1 MKQTAIVTGGSR
13 GIGRAVAVR
22 LAKDGMNLVINYRG
36 NSAAAEETERLCR
49 ELGAEVL
56 LVQGDVSRAEDCE
69 KLAAQAKEAFG
80 RVDVLVNNAGITRD
94 GLLARMTKED
104 FRAVLDVNLVGPW
117 NMMKAVNRIMM
128 KQRYGRIVNLSSVT
142 GLMGNM
148 GQTNYAAA
156 KAGILGMTKS
166 YAREVASR
174 GITVNAVAPGFIDT
188 DMTEAM
194 PEGAKDKN
202 RHRNTNGAHRKAGRR
217 GGSSGFPGERTG
229 RIHYGRGPAGRRR
242 NGDVEAEI
250 RREQDEKKSC
260 DYRNGC
266 HTPVGLSA
274 RRPGRTFGTA
284 WWESPRLRRWTPKS
298 GR

>member
-13 GIGRAVAVR
+13 GIGRAVAMR

-69 KLAAQAKEAFG
+69 KLATQAKETFG

-94 GLLARMTKED
+94 GLLARMTEED

-156 KAGILGMTKS
+156 KAGIVGMTKS

-194 PEGAKDKN
+194 PEGAKDKIIT
-202 RHRNTNGAHRKAGRR
+202 RIPMG
-217 GGSSGFPGERTG
+217 RTG
-229 RIHYGRGPAGRRR
+229 KPEDVAEAVAFLASEQAGYIT
-242 NGDVEAEI
+242 GEV
-250 RREQDEKKSC
+250 
-260 DYRNGC
+260 
-266 HTPVGLSA
+266 
-274 RRPGRTFGTA
+274 
-284 WWESPRLRRWTPKS
+284 LRVD
-298 GR
+298 GGMAM

>member
-13 GIGRAVAVR
+13 GIGRAVAMR

-94 GLLARMTKED
+94 GLLARMTEED

-156 KAGILGMTKS
+156 KAGIVGMTKS

-194 PEGAKDKN
+194 PEGAKDKII
-202 RHRNTNGAHRKAGRR
+202 TGIPMG
-217 GGSSGFPGERTG
+217 RTG
-229 RIHYGRGPAGRRR
+229 KPEDVAEAVAFLASEPAGYIT
-242 NGDVEAEI
+242 GEV
-250 RREQDEKKSC
+250 
-260 DYRNGC
+260 
-266 HTPVGLSA
+266 
-274 RRPGRTFGTA
+274 
-284 WWESPRLRRWTPKS
+284 LRVD
-298 GR
+298 GGMAM

>member
-49 ELGAEVL
+49 ELGVEVL
-56 LVQGDVSRAEDCE
+56 LMQGDVSRAEDCE
-69 KLAAQAKEAFG
+69 KLAAQAKEAFD

-94 GLLARMTKED
+94 GLLARMTEED

-194 PEGAKDKN
+194 PEGAKDKII
-202 RHRNTNGAHRKAGRR
+202 TGIPMG
-217 GGSSGFPGERTG
+217 RTG
-229 RIHYGRGPAGRRR
+229 KPEDVAEAVAFLASEQAGYIT
-242 NGDVEAEI
+242 GEV
-250 RREQDEKKSC
+250 
-260 DYRNGC
+260 
-266 HTPVGLSA
+266 
-274 RRPGRTFGTA
+274 
-284 WWESPRLRRWTPKS
+284 LRVD
-298 GR
+298 GGMAM

>member
-56 LVQGDVSRAEDCE
+56 LVQGDVSCAEDCE
-69 KLAAQAKEAFG
+69 KLAAQVKEAFG

-94 GLLARMTKED
+94 GLLARMTEED
-104 FRAVLDVNLVGPW
+104 FRTVLDVNLVGPW
-117 NMMKAVNRIMM
+117 NMIKAVNRIMM

-166 YAREVASR
+166 YAREVAGR

-194 PEGAKDKN
+194 PEGAKDKII
-202 RHRNTNGAHRKAGRR
+202 TGIPMG
-217 GGSSGFPGERTG
+217 RTG
-229 RIHYGRGPAGRRR
+229 KPEDVAEAVAFLASEQAGYIT
-242 NGDVEAEI
+242 GEV
-250 RREQDEKKSC
+250 
-260 DYRNGC
+260 
-266 HTPVGLSA
+266 
-274 RRPGRTFGTA
+274 
-284 WWESPRLRRWTPKS
+284 LRVD
-298 GR
+298 GGMAM

>member
-13 GIGRAVAVR
+13 GIGRAVAMR

-69 KLAAQAKEAFG
+69 KLATKAKEAFG

-94 GLLARMTKED
+94 GLLARMTEED

-128 KQRYGRIVNLSSVT
+128 RQRYGRIVNLSSVT

-156 KAGILGMTKS
+156 KAGIVGMTKS

-194 PEGAKDKN
+194 PEGAKDKII
-202 RHRNTNGAHRKAGRR
+202 TGIPMG
-217 GGSSGFPGERTG
+217 RTG
-229 RIHYGRGPAGRRR
+229 KPEDVAEAVAFLASEQAGYIT
-242 NGDVEAEI
+242 GEV
-250 RREQDEKKSC
+250 
-260 DYRNGC
+260 
-266 HTPVGLSA
+266 
-274 RRPGRTFGTA
+274 
-284 WWESPRLRRWTPKS
+284 LRVD
-298 GR
+298 GGMAM

>member
-94 GLLARMTKED
+94 GLLARMTEED

-194 PEGAKDKN
+194 PEGAKDKII
-202 RHRNTNGAHRKAGRR
+202 TGIPMG
-217 GGSSGFPGERTG
+217 RTG
-229 RIHYGRGPAGRRR
+229 KPEDVAEAVAFLASEQAGYIT
-242 NGDVEAEI
+242 GE
-250 RREQDEKKSC
+250 
-260 DYRNGC
+260 
-266 HTPVGLSA
+266 T
-274 RRPGRTFGTA
+274 
-284 WWESPRLRRWTPKS
+284 LRVD
-298 GR
+298 GGMAM

>member
-36 NSAAAEETERLCR
+36 NSAAAEETERMCR

-56 LVQGDVSRAEDCE
+56 LVQSDVSRAEDCE
-69 KLAAQAKEAFG
+69 KLTAQAKEAFG

-94 GLLARMTKED
+94 GLLARMTEED

-194 PEGAKDKN
+194 PEGAKDKII
-202 RHRNTNGAHRKAGRR
+202 TGIPMG
-217 GGSSGFPGERTG
+217 RTG
-229 RIHYGRGPAGRRR
+229 KPEDVAEAVAFLASEQAGYIT
-242 NGDVEAEI
+242 GEV
-250 RREQDEKKSC
+250 
-260 DYRNGC
+260 
-266 HTPVGLSA
+266 
-274 RRPGRTFGTA
+274 
-284 WWESPRLRRWTPKS
+284 LRVD
-298 GR
+298 GGMAM

>member
-36 NSAAAEETERLCR
+36 DSAAAEETERLCR

-94 GLLARMTKED
+94 GLLARMTEED

-188 DMTEAM
+188 DMTGAM
-194 PEGAKDKN
+194 PEGAKDKII
-202 RHRNTNGAHRKAGRR
+202 TGIPMG
-217 GGSSGFPGERTG
+217 RTG
-229 RIHYGRGPAGRRR
+229 KPEDVAETVAFLASEQAGYIT
-242 NGDVEAEI
+242 GEV
-250 RREQDEKKSC
+250 
-260 DYRNGC
+260 
-266 HTPVGLSA
+266 
-274 RRPGRTFGTA
+274 
-284 WWESPRLRRWTPKS
+284 LRVD
-298 GR
+298 GGMAM

>member
-13 GIGRAVAVR
+13 GIGRAVAMR

-69 KLAAQAKEAFG
+69 KLAAQAKDAFG

-94 GLLARMTKED
+94 GLLARMTEED

-156 KAGILGMTKS
+156 KAGIVGMTKS

-194 PEGAKDKN
+194 PEGAKDKII
-202 RHRNTNGAHRKAGRR
+202 TGIPMG
-217 GGSSGFPGERTG
+217 RTG
-229 RIHYGRGPAGRRR
+229 KPEDVAEAVAFLASEPAGYIT
-242 NGDVEAEI
+242 GEV
-250 RREQDEKKSC
+250 
-260 DYRNGC
+260 
-266 HTPVGLSA
+266 
-274 RRPGRTFGTA
+274 
-284 WWESPRLRRWTPKS
+284 LRVD
-298 GR
+298 GGMAM

>member
-36 NSAAAEETERLCR
+36 NSAAAEETERMCR

-94 GLLARMTKED
+94 GLLARMTEED

-188 DMTEAM
+188 DMTDAM
-194 PEGAKDKN
+194 PEGAKDKII
-202 RHRNTNGAHRKAGRR
+202 TGIPMG
-217 GGSSGFPGERTG
+217 RTG
-229 RIHYGRGPAGRRR
+229 KPEDVAEAVAFLASEQAGYIT
-242 NGDVEAEI
+242 GEV
-250 RREQDEKKSC
+250 
-260 DYRNGC
+260 
-266 HTPVGLSA
+266 
-274 RRPGRTFGTA
+274 
-284 WWESPRLRRWTPKS
+284 LRVD
-298 GR
+298 GGMAM

>member
-36 NSAAAEETERLCR
+36 DSAAAEETERLCR

-94 GLLARMTKED
+94 GLLARMTEED

-194 PEGAKDKN
+194 PEGAKDKII
-202 RHRNTNGAHRKAGRR
+202 TGIPMG
-217 GGSSGFPGERTG
+217 RTG
-229 RIHYGRGPAGRRR
+229 KPEDVAETVAFLASEQAGYIT
-242 NGDVEAEI
+242 GEV
-250 RREQDEKKSC
+250 
-260 DYRNGC
+260 
-266 HTPVGLSA
+266 
-274 RRPGRTFGTA
+274 
-284 WWESPRLRRWTPKS
+284 LRVD
-298 GR
+298 GGMAM

>member
-36 NSAAAEETERLCR
+36 NSAAAEATERLCR

-69 KLAAQAKEAFG
+69 KLAEQAKEAFG

-94 GLLARMTKED
+94 GLLARMTEED

-156 KAGILGMTKS
+156 KAGIVGMTKS
-166 YAREVASR
+166 YAREVAGR

-194 PEGAKDKN
+194 PEGAKDKII
-202 RHRNTNGAHRKAGRR
+202 TGIPMG
-217 GGSSGFPGERTG
+217 RTG
-229 RIHYGRGPAGRRR
+229 KPEDVAEAVAFLASEQAGYIT
-242 NGDVEAEI
+242 GEV
-250 RREQDEKKSC
+250 
-260 DYRNGC
+260 
-266 HTPVGLSA
+266 
-274 RRPGRTFGTA
+274 
-284 WWESPRLRRWTPKS
+284 LRVD
-298 GR
+298 GGMAM

>member
-22 LAKDGMNLVINYRG
+22 LAKDGKNLVINYRG

-56 LVQGDVSRAEDCE
+56 LVQGNVSCAEDCE

-94 GLLARMTKED
+94 GLLARMTEED

-194 PEGAKDKN
+194 PEGAKDKII
-202 RHRNTNGAHRKAGRR
+202 TGIPMG
-217 GGSSGFPGERTG
+217 RTG
-229 RIHYGRGPAGRRR
+229 KPEDVAEAVAFLASEQAGYIT
-242 NGDVEAEI
+242 GEV
-250 RREQDEKKSC
+250 
-260 DYRNGC
+260 
-266 HTPVGLSA
+266 
-274 RRPGRTFGTA
+274 
-284 WWESPRLRRWTPKS
+284 LRVD
-298 GR
+298 GGMAM

>member
-94 GLLARMTKED
+94 GLLARMTEED

-128 KQRYGRIVNLSSVT
+128 KQRYGRIVNLSSIT

-194 PEGAKDKN
+194 PEGAKDKII
-202 RHRNTNGAHRKAGRR
+202 TGIPMG
-217 GGSSGFPGERTG
+217 RTG
-229 RIHYGRGPAGRRR
+229 KPEDVAETVAFLASEQAGYIT
-242 NGDVEAEI
+242 GEV
-250 RREQDEKKSC
+250 
-260 DYRNGC
+260 
-266 HTPVGLSA
+266 
-274 RRPGRTFGTA
+274 
-284 WWESPRLRRWTPKS
+284 LRVD
-298 GR
+298 GGMAM

>member
-49 ELGAEVL
+49 KLGAEVL

-94 GLLARMTKED
+94 GLLARMTEED

-117 NMMKAVNRIMM
+117 NMMKAVNRIM
-128 KQRYGRIVNLSSVT
+128 NLSSVT

-194 PEGAKDKN
+194 PEGAKDKIV
-202 RHRNTNGAHRKAGRR
+202 TEIPMG
-217 GGSSGFPGERTG
+217 RTG
-229 RIHYGRGPAGRRR
+229 KPEDVAEAVAFLASEQAGYIT
-242 NGDVEAEI
+242 GEV
-250 RREQDEKKSC
+250 
-260 DYRNGC
+260 
-266 HTPVGLSA
+266 
-274 RRPGRTFGTA
+274 
-284 WWESPRLRRWTPKS
+284 LRVD
-298 GR
+298 GGMAM

>member
-36 NSAAAEETERLCR
+36 NSAAAEETERMCR

-94 GLLARMTKED
+94 GLLARMTEED

-156 KAGILGMTKS
+156 KGGILGMTKS
-166 YAREVASR
+166 YAREVAGR

-194 PEGAKDKN
+194 PEGATDKII
-202 RHRNTNGAHRKAGRR
+202 TGIPMG
-217 GGSSGFPGERTG
+217 RTG
-229 RIHYGRGPAGRRR
+229 KPEDVAEAVAFLASEQAGYIT
-242 NGDVEAEI
+242 GEV
-250 RREQDEKKSC
+250 
-260 DYRNGC
+260 
-266 HTPVGLSA
+266 
-274 RRPGRTFGTA
+274 
-284 WWESPRLRRWTPKS
+284 LRVD
-298 GR
+298 GGMAM

>member
-94 GLLARMTKED
+94 GLLARMTEED

-166 YAREVASR
+166 YAREVAGR

-194 PEGAKDKN
+194 PEGAKDKIISEIPM
-202 RHRNTNGAHRKAGRR
+202 G
-217 GGSSGFPGERTG
+217 RTG
-229 RIHYGRGPAGRRR
+229 KPEDVAEAVAFLASEQAGYIT
-242 NGDVEAEI
+242 GEV
-250 RREQDEKKSC
+250 
-260 DYRNGC
+260 
-266 HTPVGLSA
+266 
-274 RRPGRTFGTA
+274 
-284 WWESPRLRRWTPKS
+284 LRVD
-298 GR
+298 GGMAM

>member
-56 LVQGDVSRAEDCE
+56 LVQGDVSCAEDCE

-94 GLLARMTKED
+94 GLLARMTEED

-194 PEGAKDKN
+194 PEGAKDKII
-202 RHRNTNGAHRKAGRR
+202 TGIPMG
-217 GGSSGFPGERTG
+217 RTG
-229 RIHYGRGPAGRRR
+229 KPEDVAEAVAFLTSEQAGYIT
-242 NGDVEAEI
+242 GEV
-250 RREQDEKKSC
+250 
-260 DYRNGC
+260 
-266 HTPVGLSA
+266 
-274 RRPGRTFGTA
+274 
-284 WWESPRLRRWTPKS
+284 LRVD
-298 GR
+298 GGMAM

>member
-94 GLLARMTKED
+94 GLLARMTEED

-194 PEGAKDKN
+194 PEGAKD
-202 RHRNTNGAHRKAGRR
+202 RIITGIPMG
-217 GGSSGFPGERTG
+217 RTG
-229 RIHYGRGPAGRRR
+229 KPEDVAEAVAFLASEQAGYIT
-242 NGDVEAEI
+242 GEV
-250 RREQDEKKSC
+250 
-260 DYRNGC
+260 
-266 HTPVGLSA
+266 
-274 RRPGRTFGTA
+274 
-284 WWESPRLRRWTPKS
+284 LRVD
-298 GR
+298 GGMAM

>member
-13 GIGRAVAVR
+13 GIGRAVAAR

-94 GLLARMTKED
+94 GLLARMTEED

-194 PEGAKDKN
+194 PEGAKDKIV
-202 RHRNTNGAHRKAGRR
+202 TGIPMG
-217 GGSSGFPGERTG
+217 RTG
-229 RIHYGRGPAGRRR
+229 KPEDVAEAVAFLASEQAGYIT
-242 NGDVEAEI
+242 GEV
-250 RREQDEKKSC
+250 
-260 DYRNGC
+260 
-266 HTPVGLSA
+266 
-274 RRPGRTFGTA
+274 
-284 WWESPRLRRWTPKS
+284 LRVD
-298 GR
+298 GGMAM

>member
-36 NSAAAEETERLCR
+36 NSAAAEETERMCR

-94 GLLARMTKED
+94 GLLARMTEED

-188 DMTEAM
+188 DMTEEM
-194 PEGAKDKN
+194 PEGAKDKII
-202 RHRNTNGAHRKAGRR
+202 TGIPMG
-217 GGSSGFPGERTG
+217 RTG
-229 RIHYGRGPAGRRR
+229 KPEDVAEAVALLASEQAGYIT
-242 NGDVEAEI
+242 GEV
-250 RREQDEKKSC
+250 
-260 DYRNGC
+260 
-266 HTPVGLSA
+266 
-274 RRPGRTFGTA
+274 
-284 WWESPRLRRWTPKS
+284 LRVD
-298 GR
+298 GGMAM

>member
-22 LAKDGMNLVINYRG
+22 LAKDGMNMVINYRG

-69 KLAAQAKEAFG
+69 KLTAQAKEAFG

-94 GLLARMTKED
+94 GLLARMTEED

-194 PEGAKDKN
+194 PEGAKDKII
-202 RHRNTNGAHRKAGRR
+202 TGIPMG
-217 GGSSGFPGERTG
+217 RTG
-229 RIHYGRGPAGRRR
+229 KPEDVAEAVAFLASEQAGYIT
-242 NGDVEAEI
+242 GEV
-250 RREQDEKKSC
+250 
-260 DYRNGC
+260 
-266 HTPVGLSA
+266 
-274 RRPGRTFGTA
+274 
-284 WWESPRLRRWTPKS
+284 LRVD
-298 GR
+298 GGMAM

>member
-36 NSAAAEETERLCR
+36 NSAAAEETERMCR

-56 LVQGDVSRAEDCE
+56 LVQGDVSCAEDCE

-94 GLLARMTKED
+94 GLLARMTEED

-166 YAREVASR
+166 YAREVAVR

-194 PEGAKDKN
+194 PEGAKDKII
-202 RHRNTNGAHRKAGRR
+202 TGIPMG
-217 GGSSGFPGERTG
+217 RTG
-229 RIHYGRGPAGRRR
+229 KPEDVAEAVAFLASEQAGYIT
-242 NGDVEAEI
+242 GEV
-250 RREQDEKKSC
+250 
-260 DYRNGC
+260 
-266 HTPVGLSA
+266 
-274 RRPGRTFGTA
+274 
-284 WWESPRLRRWTPKS
+284 LRVD
-298 GR
+298 GGMAM

>member
-13 GIGRAVAVR
+13 GIGKAVAVR

-49 ELGAEVL
+49 ELGVEVL

-94 GLLARMTKED
+94 GLLARMTEED

-194 PEGAKDKN
+194 PEGAKDKIV
-202 RHRNTNGAHRKAGRR
+202 TGIPMG
-217 GGSSGFPGERTG
+217 RTG
-229 RIHYGRGPAGRRR
+229 KPEDVAEAVAFLASEQAGYIT
-242 NGDVEAEI
+242 GEV
-250 RREQDEKKSC
+250 
-260 DYRNGC
+260 
-266 HTPVGLSA
+266 
-274 RRPGRTFGTA
+274 
-284 WWESPRLRRWTPKS
+284 LRVD
-298 GR
+298 GGMAM

>member
-36 NSAAAEETERLCR
+36 NSEAAEETERLCR

-94 GLLARMTKED
+94 GLLARMTEED

-166 YAREVASR
+166 YAREVAGR

-194 PEGAKDKN
+194 PEGAKDKIII
-202 RHRNTNGAHRKAGRR
+202 GIPIG
-217 GGSSGFPGERTG
+217 RTG
-229 RIHYGRGPAGRRR
+229 KPEDVAEAVAFLASEQAGYIT
-242 NGDVEAEI
+242 GEV
-250 RREQDEKKSC
+250 
-260 DYRNGC
+260 
-266 HTPVGLSA
+266 
-274 RRPGRTFGTA
+274 
-284 WWESPRLRRWTPKS
+284 LRVD
-298 GR
+298 GGMAM

>member
-13 GIGRAVAVR
+13 GIGRAVAMR

-94 GLLARMTKED
+94 GLLARMTEED

-194 PEGAKDKN
+194 PEGAKDKII
-202 RHRNTNGAHRKAGRR
+202 TGIPMG
-217 GGSSGFPGERTG
+217 RTG
-229 RIHYGRGPAGRRR
+229 KPEDVAEAVAFLASEPAGYIT
-242 NGDVEAEI
+242 GEV
-250 RREQDEKKSC
+250 
-260 DYRNGC
+260 
-266 HTPVGLSA
+266 
-274 RRPGRTFGTA
+274 
-284 WWESPRLRRWTPKS
+284 LRVD
-298 GR
+298 GGMAM

>member
-36 NSAAAEETERLCR
+36 NSAAAEETERMCR

-94 GLLARMTKED
+94 GLLARMTEED

-174 GITVNAVAPGFIDT
+174 GITVNDVAPGFIDT

-194 PEGAKDKN
+194 PEGVKDKII
-202 RHRNTNGAHRKAGRR
+202 TGIPMGCTGKPEDVAEAVAFLASEQAGYITGETLRVD
-217 GGSSGFPGERTG
+217 GGM
-229 RIHYGRGPAGRRR
+229 AM
-242 NGDVEAEI
+242 
-250 RREQDEKKSC
+250 
-260 DYRNGC
+260 
-266 HTPVGLSA
+266 
-274 RRPGRTFGTA
+274 
-284 WWESPRLRRWTPKS
+284 
-298 GR
+298 

>member
-1 MKQTAIVTGGSR
+1 MKQTAIVTGGNR

-94 GLLARMTKED
+94 GLLARMTEED

-117 NMMKAVNRIMM
+117 NMIKAVNRIMM

-194 PEGAKDKN
+194 PEGAKDKIII
-202 RHRNTNGAHRKAGRR
+202 GIPMG
-217 GGSSGFPGERTG
+217 RTG
-229 RIHYGRGPAGRRR
+229 KPEDVAEAVAFLASEQAGYIT
-242 NGDVEAEI
+242 GEV
-250 RREQDEKKSC
+250 
-260 DYRNGC
+260 
-266 HTPVGLSA
+266 
-274 RRPGRTFGTA
+274 
-284 WWESPRLRRWTPKS
+284 LRVD
-298 GR
+298 GGMAM

>member
-36 NSAAAEETERLCR
+36 NSEAAEETERLCR

-69 KLAAQAKEAFG
+69 KLAAQAKEALG

-94 GLLARMTKED
+94 GLLARMTEED

-194 PEGAKDKN
+194 PEGAKDKII
-202 RHRNTNGAHRKAGRR
+202 TGIPMG
-217 GGSSGFPGERTG
+217 RTG
-229 RIHYGRGPAGRRR
+229 KPEDVAEAVAFLASEQAGYIT
-242 NGDVEAEI
+242 GEV
-250 RREQDEKKSC
+250 
-260 DYRNGC
+260 
-266 HTPVGLSA
+266 
-274 RRPGRTFGTA
+274 
-284 WWESPRLRRWTPKS
+284 LRVD
-298 GR
+298 GGMAM

>member
-36 NSAAAEETERLCR
+36 NSAAAEETERMCR

-94 GLLARMTKED
+94 GLLARMTEED

-117 NMMKAVNRIMM
+117 NMIKAVNRIMM

-194 PEGAKDKN
+194 PEGARDKII
-202 RHRNTNGAHRKAGRR
+202 TGIPMG
-217 GGSSGFPGERTG
+217 RTG
-229 RIHYGRGPAGRRR
+229 KPEDVAEAVAFLASEQAGYIT
-242 NGDVEAEI
+242 GEV
-250 RREQDEKKSC
+250 
-260 DYRNGC
+260 
-266 HTPVGLSA
+266 
-274 RRPGRTFGTA
+274 
-284 WWESPRLRRWTPKS
+284 LRVD
-298 GR
+298 GGMAM

>member
-94 GLLARMTKED
+94 GLLARMTEED

-194 PEGAKDKN
+194 PEGAKDKII
-202 RHRNTNGAHRKAGRR
+202 TGIPMG
-217 GGSSGFPGERTG
+217 RTG
-229 RIHYGRGPAGRRR
+229 KP
-242 NGDVEAEI
+242 GDVAEAVAFLAS
-250 RREQDEKKSC
+250 EQ
-260 DYRNGC
+260 
-266 HTPVGLSA
+266 A
-274 RRPGRTFGTA
+274 RYITG
-284 WWESPRLRRWTPKS
+284 EVLRVD
-298 GR
+298 GGMAM

>member
-36 NSAAAEETERLCR
+36 NSAAAEETERMCR

-94 GLLARMTKED
+94 GLLARMTEED

-166 YAREVASR
+166 YAREVAGR

-194 PEGAKDKN
+194 PEGAKDKII
-202 RHRNTNGAHRKAGRR
+202 TGIPMG
-217 GGSSGFPGERTG
+217 RTG
-229 RIHYGRGPAGRRR
+229 KPEDVAEAVAFLASEQAGYIM
-242 NGDVEAEI
+242 GEV
-250 RREQDEKKSC
+250 
-260 DYRNGC
+260 
-266 HTPVGLSA
+266 
-274 RRPGRTFGTA
+274 
-284 WWESPRLRRWTPKS
+284 LRVD
-298 GR
+298 GGMAM

>member
-13 GIGRAVAVR
+13 GIGRAVAMR

-69 KLAAQAKEAFG
+69 KLATQAKETFG

-94 GLLARMTKED
+94 GLLARMTEED

-156 KAGILGMTKS
+156 KAGIVGMTKS

-194 PEGAKDKN
+194 PEGAKDKII
-202 RHRNTNGAHRKAGRR
+202 TGIPMG
-217 GGSSGFPGERTG
+217 RTG
-229 RIHYGRGPAGRRR
+229 KPEDVAEAVAFLASEQAGYIT
-242 NGDVEAEI
+242 GEV
-250 RREQDEKKSC
+250 
-260 DYRNGC
+260 
-266 HTPVGLSA
+266 
-274 RRPGRTFGTA
+274 
-284 WWESPRLRRWTPKS
+284 LRVD
-298 GR
+298 GGMAM